1 MLPPKNDPRWTW
13 FIDHIGET
21 HVTDLSAKMFLSRLK
36 MQAGGGHADKREL
49 IAMAHAF
56 FTKHETALA
65 DDIRRI
71 FADEA
76 GRKNS

>member
-1 MLPPKNDPRWTW
+1 
-13 FIDHIGET
+13 
-21 HVTDLSAKMFLSRLK
+21 
-36 MQAGGGHADKREL
+36 
-49 IAMAHAF
+49 MAHAF